1 MTKFLGDKVLNQGM
15 VTAIHGSVLEISFDA
30 GLPALDEVVEVET
43 RDGPLVAEVR
53 AHASPTQVLAI
64 AMDSVSGLARG
75 ATARRTG
82 APLRVPVGQPM
93 LGRVVDVLGRPVDGM
108 GPLPDGLEQWAIHR
122 PAPSLSRR
130 SARRSPLWTGI
141 KIIDLLAP
149 LVRGGKA
156 ALFGG
161 AGVGKTVL
169 IMELIRTV
177 AERDHGLSVFAGI
190 GERSREAQELLED
203 MRGSGMLSRTALVL
217 GQMAEPPGAR
227 WRAGLTALT
236 LAEHFR
242 DGMGRDVLLLMDNVF
257 RFVQAGAEISGMLGH
272 MPARVGYQPTMAGEI
287 GELQERIASVPG
299 AAITAIQAVYV
310 PADDFTDPAVAELFS
325 HLDGSIVLSRAV
337 AAEGLYPAVDPLA
350 SNSRL
355 MDPSFVGERHHRVAE
370 AVRGAIA
377 HYRSLEDIIALLGID
392 ELSPADRLT
401 VTRARRLLRFLTQPF
416 FVTGGF
422 TGREGVSVDVQDTLD
437 GCESILDGETD
448 GWAESS
454 LYMVGALAQAREREK
469 RSRTS

>member
-1 MTKFLGDKVLNQGM
+1 MKFLGDKTLDRGM
-15 VTAIHGSVLEISFDA
+15 VTAIHGSVLEISFA
-30 GLPALDEVVEVET
+30 NGLPALDEVVEVDT
-43 RDGPLVAEVR
+43 PDGTLVAEVR
-53 AHASPTQVLAI
+53 THASPTQVLAI
-64 AMDSVSGLARG
+64 AMDGVSGLSRG
-75 ATARRTG
+75 AGARRTG

-108 GPLPDGLEQWAIHR
+108 GPLPDGLERWAIHR
-122 PAPSLSRR
+122 PAPSLARR

-242 DGMGRDVLLLMDNVF
+242 DAMGRDVLLLMDNVF

-355 MDPSFVGERHHRVAE
+355 MDPTFVGERHHRVAE

-422 TGREGVSVDVQDTLD
+422 TGRQGVSVDVQDTLA
-437 GCESILDGETD
+437 GCEAILEGETD

-454 LYMVGALAQAREREK
+454 LYMVGTLAQAREREE
-469 RSRTS
+469 RSRQS